1 MLEVLQQDDVT
12 IQLVVKNARW

>member
-1 MLEVLQQDDVT
+1 MLESLQQDDVT